1 MSEAAR
7 CIVVWP
13 SSPHLLNNGD
23 AAMLQVTVRRLSTLF
38 PQHRICVFV
47 QDAALLARYCPGAEP
62 LDPTIVRFRRC
73 GSLTPDT
80 ILRSAPESAKRW
92 VYANQTQL
100 LARWPASFKV
110 LANAKARVMRA
121 PLAGLSTTIELLA
134 HTDAVVATGGGFLN
148 DSFPSVAERIME
160 DLLTCVRLS
169 IPAAMFGQGLGP
181 ISNPA
186 ILRTALELFPT
197 LALVGLREGRQGL
210 ALASKWMG
218 GAASRIRITGDDV
231 VEPCYRGRPAAL
243 GDAIGMNIRVSG
255 YSGVSP
261 ALALEIG
268 DALRA
273 AATAI
278 PAPLVPIVISR
289 HPKDSDAD
297 SLRAL
302 LPVDPLLRSATA
314 YDSPE
319 KVAATVGRCRLVVTG
334 SYHAGVFA
342 LAQGIPVIG
351 LCGSAYYDGKFLG
364 LREQFGGGVEIVR
377 VDQPRVGSELLQC
390 VRTIWDSAPAQ
401 RERLF
406 AAARRQI
413 ALSEGAYHDF
423 STALG
428 QTATEAERALPALTL
443 Q

>member
-1 MSEAAR
+1 M
-7 CIVVWP
+7 
-13 SSPHLLNNGD
+13 
-23 AAMLQVTVRRLSTLF
+23 
-38 PQHRICVFV
+38 
-47 QDAALLARYCPGAEP
+47 
-62 LDPTIVRFRRC
+62 
-73 GSLTPDT
+73 
-80 ILRSAPESAKRW
+80 PESAQRRI
-92 VYANQTQL
+92 YAKQRRL
-100 LARWPASFKV
+100 LARWPASYKA
-110 LANAKARVMRA
+110 LANIKACVTRVS
-121 PLAGLSTTIELLA
+121 LAGLNTTIDLLA
-134 HTDAVVATGGGFLN
+134 RTDAVVATGGGFIN
-148 DSFPSVAERIME
+148 DSFPREAQHVMK
-160 DLLTCVRLS
+160 DLATSATLS
-169 IPAAMFGQGLGP
+169 IPVAMFGQGIGP
-181 ISNPA
+181 VNNPSV
-186 ILRTALELFPT
+186 LSTARELFPKLT
-197 LALVGLREGRQGL
+197 MVGLREGRQGL
-210 ALASKWMG
+210 ALTSEWMG

-289 HPKDSDAD
+289 HPEDSDAE

-302 LPVDPLLRSATA
+302 LPDEPLLRSATA

-364 LREQFGGGVEIVR
+364 LRDQFGGGVEIVR
-377 VDQPRVGSELLQC
+377 VDQSHVRGELLQC
-390 VRTIWDSAPAQ
+390 VRTMWDSAPVQ
-401 RERLF
+401 REPLF

-423 STALG
+423 TTALG
-428 QTATEAERALPALTL
+428 QTAAEAERALPALTL